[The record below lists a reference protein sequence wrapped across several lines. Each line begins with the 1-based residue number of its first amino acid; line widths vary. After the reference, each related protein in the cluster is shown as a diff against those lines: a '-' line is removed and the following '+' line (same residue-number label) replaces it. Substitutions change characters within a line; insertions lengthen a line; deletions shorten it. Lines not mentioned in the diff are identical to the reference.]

1 MVYNSKCKAWLS
13 LRFLVARYI
22 QQVDRESN
30 SQGISFGSIFLLFSH
45 ESSKGPHSQQLGEF
59 PAPPLN
65 DSPVEG
71 LNYVLCFCF
80 VTFLQTCP
88 HNWKKKEMKYRDWKL
103 KRRSGCQE
111 ECMLSLKRKTR
122 YMCTSLYSLID
133 QLTLGQDDCIGM
145 LFASKTQP
153 C

>member
-1 MVYNSKCKAWLS
+1 MAVTKISSC
-13 LRFLVARYI
+13 
-22 QQVDRESN
+22 QVNTTSR
-30 SQGISFGSIFLLFSH
+30 QGIKQLGDFLWFYFSSIFLRKQRGGHILCSR
-45 ESSKGPHSQQLGEF
+45 ENSCP
-59 PAPPLN
+59 PPLN
-65 DSPVEG
+65 DSLVEG

-80 VTFLQTCP
+80 GTFLQTCP

-111 ECMLSLKRKTR
+111 ECMPSLKRKTR

-145 LFASKTQP
+145 LFASKTHP